1 MNKQDYI
8 NHLKA
13 EGYDPVF
20 VWDAEPNEDDPDHA
34 HDFMSKLVILTGSI
48 TIGIAGAETT
58 LTEGQSIIIPR
69 GIIHSG
75 LVGVEGCKYIV
86 GEKH

>member
-1 MNKQDYI
+1 MSTQDYI
-8 NHLKA
+8 NQLQA

-34 HDFMSKLVILTGSI
+34 HDFISKLIILSGSI
-48 TIGIAGAETT
+48 TIGIDGTETT
-58 LTEGQSIIIPR
+58 LTQGQSITIPR
-69 GIIHSG
+69 GVVHSG
-75 LVGVEGCKYIV
+75 LVGVEGCRYVV